1 MRFCFISLLTEIK
14 DGYIFNSKRK
24 PKTMQ
29 LSQTSQK
36 FILHWG
42 EMGTRWG
49 VNRTV
54 AQIHALLYLTGK
66 PLPADEI
73 ADTLSV
79 ARSNV
84 SNSISELKA
93 WNLVKLVHV
102 MGDRR
107 DHFEASTDIWELSR
121 TVVRERKEREIM
133 PTIDMLRELLNH
145 PEIMLDGVERANR
158 VREMLT
164 MLETMTV
171 WSDEMLRL
179 DTETLTKVLKLGA
192 KIQKLIRGDLTSSSA
207 SAKPSSSA
215 GNSKTSNQ
223 AADDM
228 QAMGSVIGP

>member
-1 MRFCFISLLTEIK
+1 MT
-14 DGYIFNSKRK
+14 
-24 PKTMQ
+24 
-29 LSQTSQK
+29 LSQTSEQ

-54 AQIHALLYLTGK
+54 AQIHALLYLHGK

-73 ADTLSV
+73 AETLNV

-84 SNSISELKA
+84 SNSLRELQS
-93 WNLVKLVHV
+93 WNLIKMVHV

-133 PTIDMLRELLNH
+133 PTIHMLRNLLAQ
-145 PEIMLDGVERANR
+145 PEIMIDGVERANR
-158 VREMLT
+158 IREMLVF
-164 MLETMTV
+164 LETMSG

-192 KIQKLIRGDLTSSSA
+192 KIQKLIRGDADAPPQDAAAQHSTAA
-207 SAKPSSSA
+207 S
-215 GNSKTSNQ
+215 
-223 AADDM
+223 M
-228 QAMGSVIGP
+228 IGP

>member
-1 MRFCFISLLTEIK
+1 
-14 DGYIFNSKRK
+14 
-24 PKTMQ
+24 MQ
-29 LSQTSQK
+29 LSETSQK

-54 AQIHALLYLTGK
+54 AQIHALLYLAGK

-73 ADTLSV
+73 ADTLNV

-84 SNSISELKA
+84 SNSIRELQA
-93 WNLVKLVHV
+93 WNLTKLVHV

-107 DHFEASTDIWELSR
+107 DHFESSTDIWELSR
-121 TVVRERKEREIM
+121 TIVRERQERELM
-133 PTIDMLRELLNH
+133 PTMAMLRELLNH
-145 PEIMLDGVERANR
+145 PEIMLDGIERANR
-158 VREMLT
+158 MREMLT

-192 KIQKLIRGDLTSSSA
+192 KIQKLIRGDATTSDAKSA
-207 SAKPSSSA
+207 TRKAP
-215 GNSKTSNQ
+215 T
-223 AADDM
+223 DL

>member
-1 MRFCFISLLTEIK
+1 
-14 DGYIFNSKRK
+14 
-24 PKTMQ
+24 MQ

-84 SNSISELKA
+84 SNSINELKA

-121 TVVRERKEREIM
+121 TVIRERKEREIM

-145 PEIMLDGVERANR
+145 PEIMLDGLERANR

-192 KIQKLIRGDLTSSSA
+192 KIQKLIRGDVLGAVASSA
-207 SAKPSSSA
+207 SA
-215 GNSKTSNQ
+215 GSKTAKPKLPQVPEQ
-223 AADDM
+223 AQSQAQADL